1 MTKKAKNLL
10 YLLIFVSFLLKEEV
24 YHFLFAKEFYLAEYE
39 MTTYAR
45 NKTLEKK
52 EEELY
57 HSYGYLDSIPYSLEP
72 SKILINNLYHLTDEI
87 IIYKGEEDHIK
98 KNHLVINDLGLV
110 GIVSKTKKH
119 SSHVRLLLNDET
131 SISVKINDSYGILK
145 CKDQELYVEGIKA
158 GDTLSIG
165 DQVYTSD
172 LSLYPENVLIGSI
185 EAIETDRYQIEHFL
199 KIKPSVH
206 FDDLKYLSIITD
218 LRGDS

>member
-1 MTKKAKNLL
+1 M
-10 YLLIFVSFLLKEEV
+10 
-24 YHFLFAKEFYLAEYE
+24 
-39 MTTYAR
+39 
-45 NKTLEKK
+45 
-52 EEELY
+52 
-57 HSYGYLDSIPYSLEP
+57 
-72 SKILINNLYHLTDEI
+72 
-87 IIYKGEEDHIK
+87 
-98 KNHLVINDLGLV
+98 
-110 GIVSKTKKH
+110 
-119 SSHVRLLLNDET
+119 
-131 SISVKINDSYGILK
+131 
-145 CKDQELYVEGIKA
+145 EGIKA